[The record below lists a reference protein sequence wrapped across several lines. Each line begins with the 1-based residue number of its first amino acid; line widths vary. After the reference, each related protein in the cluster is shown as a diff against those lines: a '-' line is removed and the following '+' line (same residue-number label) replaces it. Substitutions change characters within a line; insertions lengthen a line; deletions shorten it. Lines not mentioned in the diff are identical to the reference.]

1 MKTATVADLGNK
13 RGRAFATLTTAR
25 ERPALPPLNRMA
37 RLEKAFPDG
46 PVAGDSRDTVDYD
59 RGDR

>member
-1 MKTATVADLGNK
+1 MKTATVADLRNK
-13 RGRAFATLTTAR
+13 RVRAFATLTPAR

-46 PVAGDSRDTVDYD
+46 PVGGDSRDTVDYD